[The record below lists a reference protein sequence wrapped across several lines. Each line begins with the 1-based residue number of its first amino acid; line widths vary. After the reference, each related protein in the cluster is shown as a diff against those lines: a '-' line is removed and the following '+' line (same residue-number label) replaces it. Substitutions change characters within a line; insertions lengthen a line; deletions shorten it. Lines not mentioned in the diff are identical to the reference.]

1 MRKIV
6 TVVLCALLSIAQV
19 WAQNRTITGK
29 VTDQKT
35 GQALVGVTVSA
46 SGTNALTDESGNYRI
61 SVGAS
66 AKSITFMF
74 VGYDR
79 IELPIRGNVVN
90 ATLNP
95 ETKSLE
101 EVVVT
106 GYSRERKTQFA
117 GAASVISAK
126 AVETVPVGS
135 FDQALQGRAPGM
147 LVNSGSGQPGTS
159 PTIRIRGVQSIQG
172 AGAQPLYII
181 DGVPT
186 NESDFATFNP
196 NDFESLTVLKDAS
209 AAALYGAR
217 GGTGVIV
224 ITTKRG
230 KAGATNFQYRT
241 QVGFTQRPSFERL
254 NLMNTREM
262 LAYEE
267 RARITGTP
275 GWTYSALNPVNL
287 GGISDARE
295 KQILDSISAID
306 MNFAEIMYRQGL
318 SQSHELNMSGGNE
331 KTRFYLSG
339 SYFDQE
345 GIDLG
350 SSLKR
355 YTTRFNVDHTN
366 NKLTV
371 GLNSTIGYSIGRYS
385 EGEQLGNSPLNP
397 FQMTYRAKTYENPFN
412 PDGSLRFGAST
423 SLNLRQVANLLER
436 IQNAQLTRRQI
447 KINAGLNLA
456 YKILPSLTFKN
467 VFGIDV
473 SSDQS
478 SRYINPNSFVGSLQQ
493 FQSGLASEGQRTISQ
508 FINTTSL
515 VYSKRFASIHEVEAG
530 AYFEAVRGYNK
541 TLGFTLFNL
550 DPRLSETGQGA
561 GPLPVGAGQATYPQN
576 ASSAK
581 SQFGI
586 RSFFGTLRYT
596 YDNKYTLTG
605 NVRRD
610 GTSRIVSPENREITT
625 WSAGAIW
632 NALQE
637 KFLANQKLFTD
648 LKVRV
653 SYGIVPNIG
662 SIPTA
667 GYGNGVSFGGITNYQ
682 GPQQPV
688 FGTTTYAGSTITGQA
703 PTSPG
708 NPNLRIETIRK
719 WNFGVEFAVWQN
731 RARFTVDYYRNRTV
745 DLFVNQPLSATTG
758 FGTLAINA
766 GVMSNKGFEFTA
778 NVDVIKQKDFNLNIS
793 ANHSINNNTIE
804 DLGLVNEYLLGTFL
818 IKKGLPYG
826 SQFTYNYLGVDPTNG
841 RPIYETLDGKT
852 TNSLADAGQFAK
864 FGTFLP
870 KHQGGLN
877 LEISYKAITI
887 SALFSYQ
894 FDVIRYNN
902 IRSWIT
908 RGIPGYQAAVRG
920 SRELLTGQW
929 TKPGDVTRIQ
939 ASTFDRGFT
948 SDDLEDAKF
957 LRFRNLNISYQI
969 PAIKLGNGTNL
980 IKGAR
985 FYVQAQNL
993 AVWSPWRGLDPEDD
1007 NNISLNEYPN
1017 PKMFVAG
1024 LDINF

>member
-1 MRKIV
+1 MRKFATI
-6 TVVLCALLSIAQV
+6 VLCALLSFAQV

-35 GQALVGVTVSA
+35 GQALLGVTVSA
-46 SGTNALTDESGNYRI
+46 GGTNALTDASGTYRI
-61 SVGAS
+61 SVGAT

-79 IELPIRGNVVN
+79 IEMPIRGNVVN

-106 GYSRERKTQFA
+106 GYSRERKSQFA
-117 GAASVISAK
+117 GAASFISPK

-135 FDQALQGRAPGM
+135 FDQALQGRAPGL

-172 AGAQPLYII
+172 AGADPLFII
-181 DGVPT
+181 DGIPT
-186 NESDFATFNP
+186 NSSDFATLNS
-196 NDFESLTVLKDAS
+196 NDFESITVLKDAN

-230 KAGATNFQYRT
+230 KAGVTNFQYRT
-241 QVGFTQRPSFERL
+241 QVGFTQRPSFERM
-254 NLMNTREM
+254 NLMNTKEM
-262 LAYEE
+262 LTYEE

-295 KQILDSISAID
+295 KQILDSISNID
-306 MNFAEIMYRQGL
+306 IDYANIFYRQGL
-318 SQSHELNMSGGNE
+318 SQSHELNMSGGTE

-355 YTTRFNVDHTN
+355 YTTRFNIDHSAD
-366 NKLTV
+366 KLTV
-371 GLNSTIGYSIGRYS
+371 GLTTSIGYSIGRYS

-397 FQMTYRAKTYENPFN
+397 FQMTYRAKTYENPYN
-412 PDGSLRFGAST
+412 ADGSLRFGAST

-447 KINAGLNLA
+447 KINGGLSLS
-456 YKILPSLTFKN
+456 YRILPSLIFKN
-467 VFGIDV
+467 VFGLDV
-473 SSDQS
+473 SSDQA

-493 FQSGLASEGQRTISQ
+493 FQSGSASEGQRMISQ
-508 FINTTSL
+508 FTNTASL
-515 VYSKRFASIHEVEAG
+515 VYSKRIGSIHDIEAG
-530 AYFEAVRGYNK
+530 AYFETVRGYNK

-550 DPRLSETGQGA
+550 DPRLTETGQGA
-561 GPLPVGAGQATYPQN
+561 GPLPVGAGQTTYPQN

-581 SQFGI
+581 SGFGI
-586 RSFFGTLRYT
+586 RSFFGTLRYS
-596 YDNKYTLTG
+596 YDNRYTVTG
-605 NVRRD
+605 NIRRD

-625 WSAGAIW
+625 WSAGFIW
-632 NALQE
+632 NTLQE
-637 KFLANQKLFTD
+637 KFMANQKIFTD
-648 LKVRV
+648 IRVRA
-653 SYGIVPNIG
+653 SYGIIPNIG
-662 SIPTA
+662 SIPTF

-703 PTSPG
+703 ATSPG
-708 NPNLRIETIRK
+708 NPDLRIETIKK
-719 WNFGVEFAVWQN
+719 WNFGLDFAVWNN
-731 RARFTVDYYRNRTV
+731 RAKFTVEYYRNRTI

-766 GVMSNKGFEFTA
+766 GVMSNKGFEFA
-778 NVDVIKQKDFNLNIS
+778 VNVDVIKQKDFTVNIS
-793 ANHSINNNTIE
+793 ANHSINTNTIE

-818 IKKGLPYG
+818 IKKGIPYG
-826 SQFTYNYLGVDPTNG
+826 SHFTYNFLGVNPADG

-852 TNSLADAGQFAK
+852 TNSLANAGQFAK
-864 FGTFLP
+864 FGTFIP
-870 KHQGGLN
+870 KHQGGFN
-877 LEISYKAITI
+877 LEVRYRAITVA
-887 SALFSYQ
+887 ALFSYQ

-920 SRELLTGQW
+920 SRELLTEQW
-929 TKPGDVTRIQ
+929 QQPGDVKKIQ
-939 ASTFDRGFT
+939 SSSFDRGFT

-957 LRFRNLNISYQI
+957 LRFRNLNVSYQI
-969 PAIKLGNGTNL
+969 PTIKLGNGNNL

-1017 PKMFVAG
+1017 PKMFVVG

>member
-1 MRKIV
+1 MRKFATI
-6 TVVLCALLSIAQV
+6 VLCALLSFAQV

-35 GQALVGVTVSA
+35 GQALLGVTVSA
-46 SGTNALTDESGNYRI
+46 GGTNALTDASGTYRI
-61 SVGAS
+61 SVGAT

-79 IELPIRGNVVN
+79 IEMPIRGNVVN

-106 GYSRERKTQFA
+106 GYSRERKSQFA
-117 GAASVISAK
+117 GAASLISAK

-135 FDQALQGRAPGM
+135 FDQALQGRAPGL

-172 AGAQPLYII
+172 AGADPLFII
-181 DGVPT
+181 DGIPT
-186 NESDFATFNP
+186 NSSDFATLNS
-196 NDFESLTVLKDAS
+196 NDFESITVLKDAN

-230 KAGATNFQYRT
+230 KAGVTNFQYRT
-241 QVGFTQRPSFERL
+241 QVGFTQRPSFERM
-254 NLMNTREM
+254 NLMNTKEM
-262 LAYEE
+262 LTYEE

-275 GWTYSALNPVNL
+275 GWTYSALNTVNL

-295 KQILDSISAID
+295 KQILDSISNID
-306 MNFAEIMYRQGL
+306 IDYANIFYRQGL
-318 SQSHELNMSGGNE
+318 SQSHELNMSGGTE

-355 YTTRFNVDHTN
+355 YTTRFNIDHSAD
-366 NKLTV
+366 KLTV
-371 GLNSTIGYSIGRYS
+371 GLTTSIGYSIGRYS

-397 FQMTYRAKTYENPFN
+397 FQMTYRAKTYENPYN
-412 PDGSLRFGAST
+412 ADGSLRFGAST

-447 KINAGLNLA
+447 KINGGLSLS
-456 YKILPSLTFKN
+456 YRILPSLIFKN
-467 VFGIDV
+467 VFGLDV
-473 SSDQS
+473 SSDQA

-493 FQSGLASEGQRTISQ
+493 FQSGSASEGQRMISQ
-508 FINTTSL
+508 FTNTASL
-515 VYSKRFASIHEVEAG
+515 VYSKRIGSIHDIEAG
-530 AYFEAVRGYNK
+530 AYFETVRGYNK

-550 DPRLSETGQGA
+550 DPRLTETGQGA
-561 GPLPVGAGQATYPQN
+561 GPLPVGAGQTTYPQN

-581 SQFGI
+581 SGFGI
-586 RSFFGTLRYT
+586 RSFFGTLRYS
-596 YDNKYTLTG
+596 YDNRYTVTG
-605 NVRRD
+605 NIRRD

-625 WSAGAIW
+625 WSAGFIW
-632 NALQE
+632 NTLQE
-637 KFLANQKLFTD
+637 KFMANQKIFTD
-648 LKVRV
+648 IRVRA
-653 SYGIVPNIG
+653 SYGIIPNIG
-662 SIPTA
+662 SIPTFT
-667 GYGNGVSFGGITNYQ
+667 YGNGVSFGGITNYQ

-703 PTSPG
+703 ATSPG
-708 NPNLRIETIRK
+708 NPDLRIETIKK
-719 WNFGVEFAVWQN
+719 WNFGLDFAVWNN
-731 RARFTVDYYRNRTV
+731 RAKFTVEYYRNRTI

-766 GVMSNKGFEFTA
+766 GVMSNKGFEFAA
-778 NVDVIKQKDFNLNIS
+778 NVDVIKQKDFTVNIS
-793 ANHSINNNTIE
+793 ANHSINTNTIE

-818 IKKGLPYG
+818 IKKGIPYG
-826 SQFTYNYLGVDPTNG
+826 SHFTYNFLGVNPADG

-852 TNSLADAGQFAK
+852 TNSLANAGQFAK
-864 FGTFLP
+864 FGTFIP
-870 KHQGGLN
+870 KHQGGFN
-877 LEISYKAITI
+877 LEVRYKAITI
-887 SALFSYQ
+887 AALFSYQ

-920 SRELLTGQW
+920 SRELLTEQW
-929 TKPGDVTRIQ
+929 QQPGDVKKIQ
-939 ASTFDRGFT
+939 SSSFDRGFT

-957 LRFRNLNISYQI
+957 LRFRNLNVSYQI
-969 PAIKLGNGTNL
+969 PTIKLGNGNNL

-1017 PKMFVAG
+1017 PKMFVVG